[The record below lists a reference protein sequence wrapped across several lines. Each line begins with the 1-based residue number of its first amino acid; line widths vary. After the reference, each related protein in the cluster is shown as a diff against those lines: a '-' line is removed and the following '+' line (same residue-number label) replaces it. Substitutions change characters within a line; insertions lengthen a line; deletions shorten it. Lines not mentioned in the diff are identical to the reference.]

1 MGGGEFA
8 EIPRDMFISI
18 TVRQGISSD
27 LFDLRNGV
35 LADRLVSWPVYLLT
49 IL

>member
-8 EIPRDMFISI
+8 EIPRDMFIGI

-27 LFDLRNGV
+27 LFDLRNSV
-35 LADRLVSWPVYLLT
+35 LADRLVSWPVYFLT
-49 IL
+49 VL